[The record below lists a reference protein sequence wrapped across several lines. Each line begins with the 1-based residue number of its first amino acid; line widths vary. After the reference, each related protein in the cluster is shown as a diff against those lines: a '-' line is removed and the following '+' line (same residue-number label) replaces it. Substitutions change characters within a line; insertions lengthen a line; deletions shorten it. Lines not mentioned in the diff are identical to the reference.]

1 MAKLSFYF
9 DENLQT
15 ALADALKTRG
25 IDVLT
30 TQEAGNISVEDIR
43 QLAYA
48 TEKGRTILSYNKR
61 DFALIH
67 YQWMRI
73 GRPHAGIILSDQLPI
88 GVILRRIMKLY
99 YSVNQADMKNRLE
112 YLGAWKLF

>member
-9 DENLQT
+9 DENVQT
-15 ALADALKTRG
+15 ALADALRTRG
-25 IDVLT
+25 IDVVT
-30 TQEAGNISVEDIR
+30 TQGAENVGVEDIR

-48 TEKGRTILSYNKR
+48 AEKGRTILSYNKR

-73 GRPHAGIILSDQLPI
+73 GRPHAGIVLSDQLPI
-88 GVILRRIMKLY
+88 GVILRRLMKLY
-99 YSVNQADMKNRLE
+99 YSVRQEDMKNRLE
-112 YLGAWKLF
+112 YLGTWK

>member
-1 MAKLSFYF
+1 MAKVSFYF
-9 DENLQT
+9 DENIQA

-30 TQEAGNISVEDIR
+30 TKQAGNVGVEDFR

-48 TEKGRTILSYNKR
+48 TEKGRTILTYNKR

-73 GRPHAGIILSDQLPI
+73 GRPHAGVILSDQLSI
-88 GVILRRIMKLY
+88 GVILRRLMRLY
-99 YSVNQADMKNRLE
+99 YSVSMEDMKNRIE
-112 YLGAWKLF
+112 YLGAWK

>member
-9 DENLQT
+9 DENIQT

-25 IDVLT
+25 IDVVT
-30 TQEAGNISVEDIR
+30 TQEAGNVGVVDIR

-88 GVILRRIMKLY
+88 GVILRRLMRLY
-99 YSVNQADMKNRLE
+99 YSVNIEDMKNRLE
-112 YLGAWKLF
+112 YLGAWK

>member
-9 DENLQT
+9 DEDIQA

-25 IDVLT
+25 IDVVT
-30 TQEAGNISVEDIR
+30 TQETGNVGIEDIR

-48 TEKGRTILSYNKR
+48 AEKGRTILTYNKR

-73 GRPHAGIILSDQLPI
+73 GRAHAGIVLSDQLPI
-88 GVILRRIMKLY
+88 GVILRRLMKLY
-99 YSVNQADMKNRLE
+99 YSLNLEDMRNRLE
-112 YLGAWKLF
+112 YLGAWK

>member
-1 MAKLSFYF
+1 MAKVSFYF
-9 DENLQT
+9 DEHIQA
-15 ALADALKTRG
+15 ALAEALKTRAV
-25 IDVLT
+25 DVLT
-30 TQEAGNISVEDIR
+30 TQEAWNIGVEDLQ

-48 TEKGRTILSYNKR
+48 TKNDRAILSYNKR

-73 GRPHAGIILSDQLPI
+73 GRSHAGMILSDQLPI

-99 YSVNQADMKNRLE
+99 YSVDQDGMKNRLE
-112 YLGAWKLF
+112 YLGAWK

>member
-1 MAKLSFYF
+1 MAKISFYF
-9 DENLQT
+9 DENIQT

-30 TQEAGNISVEDIR
+30 TQQAGNACIQDLH
-43 QLAYA
+43 QLAHA

-73 GRPHAGIILSDQLPI
+73 GRSHAGIVLSDQPPI
-88 GVILRRIMKLY
+88 GVILRRLMKLY
-99 YSVNQADMKNRLE
+99 YSVKQDELRYRLE
-112 YLGAWKLF
+112 

>member
-1 MAKLSFYF
+1 MSKLSLYF
-9 DENLQT
+9 DENIQT
-15 ALADALKTRG
+15 ALADALRTRG

-30 TQEAGNISVEDIR
+30 TQEARNVGIEDIR
-43 QLAYA
+43 QLTYA

-73 GRPHAGIILSDQLPI
+73 KRPHAGIILSDQLPI
-88 GVILRRIMKLY
+88 GIILRRLMKLY
-99 YSVNQADMKNRLE
+99 YSVNMEDMKNRLE
-112 YLGAWKLF
+112 YLGAWK

>member
-1 MAKLSFYF
+1 MAKVSFYF
-9 DENLQT
+9 DEHVQA
-15 ALADALKTRG
+15 ALAEALKTRG
-25 IDVLT
+25 VSILT
-30 TQEAGNISVEDIR
+30 TQEAGNVGVEDIH

-48 TEKGRTILSYNKR
+48 TKNGRAMLSYNKR

-73 GRPHAGIILSDQLPI
+73 GRSHSGIILSDQLPI

-99 YSVNQADMKNRLE
+99 YSVDQDGMKNRLE
-112 YLGAWKLF
+112 YLGAWK

>member
-9 DENLQT
+9 DESIQA

-30 TQEAGNISVEDIR
+30 TKQARNVGVEDIR

-48 TEKGRTILSYNKR
+48 AEKGRTILTYNKR

-88 GVILRRIMKLY
+88 GVILRRLMKLY
-99 YSVNQADMKNRLE
+99 YSLRLEDMKNRLE
-112 YLGAWKLF
+112 YLGSWK

>member
-9 DENLQT
+9 DENIQT
-15 ALADALKTRG
+15 ALADALKTRA

-30 TQEAGNISVEDIR
+30 THEAGNVGIEDIR

-48 TEKGRTILSYNKR
+48 TEKGRTILTYNKR

-67 YQWMRI
+67 YHWMRI
-73 GRPHAGIILSDQLPI
+73 GRPHAGVILSDQLSI
-88 GVILRRIMKLY
+88 GVILRRLMRLY
-99 YSVNQADMKNRLE
+99 YSVNMEDMKNRLE
-112 YLGAWKLF
+112 YLSAWK